1 VQWRKGTN
9 YGIIGLRESI
19 KSDDSESR
27 RSGVDKDTQ
36 KRMAEKL
43 LEASEDKINRNIK
56 DSVFCDLFGK
66 PEYLIQLYRALLDGY
81 RFSNSRS
88 TIEVGWRRNATIF
101 A

>member
-19 KSDDSESR
+19 KSDDSERR

-56 DSVFCDLFGK
+56 DSVF
-66 PEYLIQLYRALLDGY
+66 
-81 RFSNSRS
+81 
-88 TIEVGWRRNATIF
+88 
-101 A
+101 